1 MKNFYS
7 RRKKILY
14 KFEILATV
22 ELAHYFRSAF
32 TPYQVWRLLLIKLEY
47 DKFIRTICELVNE
60 KKLREKNGHLYRKNY
75 LEQSEAKK
83 SYSRTIFI
91 NNKFYLRILSKLPFI
106 KYIGL
111 TGANAFESCTENDDI
126 DLFVVTDKNRLWVSY
141 ILIVLFSK
149 LLGKRNIFC
158 VNYLV
163 DENNLT
169 IKHQNYY
176 TAVQLM
182 HMIPLFDGEMNIKLV
197 KSNEWICNYLPNAD
211 DRLPVN
217 PFYLIKA
224 ESRNGKSSDNLNIDE
239 KDILT
244 LLNRF
249 IYRKYSARLKR
260 NFPQAFGKGII
271 LTEGI
276 AKLNRHDYQDIYQK
290 IYKEIKEVLV
300 L

>member
-1 MKNFYS
+1 
-7 RRKKILY
+7 
-14 KFEILATV
+14 
-22 ELAHYFRSAF
+22 
-32 TPYQVWRLLLIKLEY
+32 
-47 DKFIRTICELVNE
+47 
-60 KKLREKNGHLYRKNY
+60 
-75 LEQSEAKK
+75 
-83 SYSRTIFI
+83 
-91 NNKFYLRILSKLPFI
+91 
-106 KYIGL
+106 
-111 TGANAFESCTENDDI
+111 
-126 DLFVVTDKNRLWVSY
+126 
-141 ILIVLFSK
+141 
-149 LLGKRNIFC
+149 
-158 VNYLV
+158 
-163 DENNLT
+163 
-169 IKHQNYY
+169 
-176 TAVQLM
+176 
-182 HMIPLFDGEMNIKLV
+182 MIPLFDGEMNIKLV

-217 PFYLIKA
+217 PFYLIT
-224 ESRNGKSSDNLNIDE
+224 ESRNGKSSDTLNIDE